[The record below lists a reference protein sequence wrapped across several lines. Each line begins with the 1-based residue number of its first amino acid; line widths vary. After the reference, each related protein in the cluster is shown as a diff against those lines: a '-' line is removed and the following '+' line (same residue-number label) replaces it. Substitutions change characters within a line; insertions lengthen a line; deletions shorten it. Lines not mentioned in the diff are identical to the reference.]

1 MRLIGQIPH
10 ASLIIS
16 VFKSNNKFI
25 LKFEVGPF
33 EQTYKFLETDRLN
46 DLEGIRQLVTE
57 DCIAEVFK
65 IFDTMNHHY
74 KKLNSSL

>member
-10 ASLIIS
+10 PTLIIS
-16 VFKSNNKFI
+16 VFKSNNKYI

-46 DLEGIRQLVTE
+46 DFEGIRQLVTE
-57 DCIAEVFK
+57 DCLSEVFR
-65 IFDTMNHHY
+65 IFDTMNIHY
-74 KKLNSSL
+74 KNLNSNL